1 MNFSLDFSDSIRGHY
16 HLFSVLNLIYCLE
29 KTDLRMNT
37 NFPPIIQQYKADKES
52 VYNTWFIN
60 NEERLKAFRSIRR
73 GVMQVVEDI
82 KCKRFPNDFK
92 GSSLEF
98 VLTCITE
105 QKQVFEGAAHPFYW
119 KPKLRIP
126 DIYENEINK
135 QAFGQF
141 LENCLNAKNEEQIIR
156 EIIRLDSLKIKGL
169 GPAVASILYFLHPII
184 IPPFNTAIIN
194 GFNYLFKDKKK
205 LGSWSEYLKLREVL
219 IDANNQHRSELSSDL
234 GAIAGLLFEIG
245 MQKLV
250 LGGDEYLSQTERT
263 KLEKLI
269 EKRHEEVKTEKEE
282 ENLHTEMQYHLLKI
296 GKALG
301 YDVIPAS
308 NDKSKG
314 YAGNNF
320 SFMSISSFPYF
331 ELDRETLNTVKLI
344 DVLWFEKGTNNVI
357 AAFEVE
363 KSTSIYSGILRL
375 TDLSYTI
382 ADGDE
387 VFYLIV
393 PDKREKDVLLQL
405 SRPAIKKNSTI
416 IKYILFSELR
426 KHCDALCTFG
436 DSHRI
441 MEKIARS
448 A

>member
-1 MNFSLDFSDSIRGHY
+1 
-16 HLFSVLNLIYCLE
+16 
-29 KTDLRMNT
+29 MNT
-37 NFPPIIQQYKADKES
+37 NFSTVIEQYKADKES

-60 NEERLKAFRSIRR
+60 NNERLKAFRSIRR
-73 GVMQVVEDI
+73 GVMQVIEDI
-82 KCKRFPNDFK
+82 KYKQFPNDFK

-105 QKQVFEGAAHPFYW
+105 QKQIFEGAAHPFYW

-126 DIYENEINK
+126 DIYENEANK

-141 LENCLNAKNEEQIIR
+141 IENCLNAKSEDHILK
-156 EIIRLDSLKIKGL
+156 EIIKLDALKIKGL
-169 GPAVASILYFLHPII
+169 GPAVASILYFLHPTIL
-184 IPPFNTAIIN
+184 PPFNTAIIN
-194 GFNYLFKDKKK
+194 GFNYLYKDKKK
-205 LGSWSEYLKLREVL
+205 LGSWIEYLKLRE
-219 IDANNQHRSELSSDL
+219 IMINTNYQYRSMLSSDL

-245 MQKLV
+245 TQKLM
-250 LGGDEYLSQTERT
+250 LGGDEYLSQNERK

-269 EKRHEEVKTEKEE
+269 EKRHEEVRAEKEE

-296 GKALG
+296 GTSLG
-301 YDVIPAS
+301 YDVIAAS
-308 NDKSKG
+308 NDRSKC
-314 YAGNNF
+314 YVGNNF
-320 SFMSISSFPYF
+320 SFISLSSFPQF
-331 ELDRETLNTVKLI
+331 DLDKETLNTVKLI

-393 PDKREKDVLLQL
+393 PDKREKDVVLQL
-405 SRPAIKKNSTI
+405 SRPAINKSKTI
-416 IKYILFSELR
+416 IKYILFSDLR
-426 KHCDALCTFG
+426 QHCDALCKFG

-441 MEKIARS
+441 MEKIAKGVS
-448 A
+448 LYG